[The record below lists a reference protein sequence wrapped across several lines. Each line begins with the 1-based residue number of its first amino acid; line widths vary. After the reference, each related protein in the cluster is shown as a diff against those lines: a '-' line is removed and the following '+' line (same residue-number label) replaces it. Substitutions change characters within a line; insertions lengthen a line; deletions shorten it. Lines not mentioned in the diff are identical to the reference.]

1 MDATNVDLKAFTE
14 EFYHRI
20 TLSHLQPVLETLVWL
35 CRETTVWTEVTTL
48 LIPGLN
54 DGDEEIG
61 RECDWVLEH
70 LGPDVP
76 LHFTAFHPDY
86 RMLDRPRTPAATLG
100 RARAIARARGIRY
113 CYVGNVHDA
122 EGQTTFCASCGA
134 VLIARDWHAVR
145 LYRLDGNRCVECG
158 AVLPGRF
165 HPGRHDGDER
175 LTPGTRFA
183 VSL

>member
-1 MDATNVDLKAFTE
+1 
-14 EFYHRI
+14 
-20 TLSHLQPVLETLVWL
+20 
-35 CRETTVWTEVTTL
+35 
-48 LIPGLN
+48 PGLN

-134 VLIARDWHAVR
+134 VLIERDWHAIR

-158 AVLPGRF
+158 AVSPGGSIPDATTGTSGSRPA
-165 HPGRHDGDER
+165 PGSPSPSEGCSRR
-175 LTPGTRFA
+175 VPRGTRC
-183 VSL
+183 VVR